1 MNTYGEV
8 YEIRISGWS
17 GDLDAFRG
25 YDLGDAAG
33 TDESEHLDTF
43 DDRED
48 AIRHMN
54 HKPGYMNEIFIEPLG
69 VHVSETEMFTFPL
82 DDRGIVDDSGISEPW
97 IADYSSQRTVV
108 IASERNP
115 EKQSV
120 PKMFNTFEEAKDYA
134 IRFSNLLSGSIW
146 KWGDQK

>member
-8 YEIRISGWS
+8 YEIRISAWS
-17 GDLDAFRG
+17 GDLEDFQE

-33 TDESEHLDTF
+33 MDESETLDTF

-48 AIRHMN
+48 AIWHMN
-54 HKPGYMNEIFIEPLG
+54 HKPGYMNEILIEPLG
-69 VHVSETEMFTFPL
+69 VHVNETEMFTFPL
-82 DDRGIVDDSGISEPW
+82 DEQGLVDDSEISEPW
-97 IADYSSQRTVV
+97 IANYSSQRTIV
-108 IASERNP
+108 IVGSSDP

-134 IRFSNLLSGSIW
+134 VRFSNLLSGSIW